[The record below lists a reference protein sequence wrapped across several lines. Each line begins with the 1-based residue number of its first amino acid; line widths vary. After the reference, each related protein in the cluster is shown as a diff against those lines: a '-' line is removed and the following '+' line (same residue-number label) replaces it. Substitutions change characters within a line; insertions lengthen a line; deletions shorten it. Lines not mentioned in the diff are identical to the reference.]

1 MATLNN
7 AVELKIRYRAEQIEV
22 HWLNGQPAGDQVG
35 SISAKPITGRQPER
49 LDVRLRRNSM
59 SFVAVTAERTEGYIR
74 NLASHN
80 GIYNVS
86 TFNRTLGSLRI
97 DFHGR

>member
-59 SFVAVTAERTEGYIR
+59 SFVAVTPERTEGYIR

-86 TFNRTLGSLRI
+86 TLNRTLGSLRI